1 MSKFKNNFL
10 EKFDKIKQPKNKVKL
25 KKNKI
30 KNESYLDNKLT
41 LTLDDLNSENNY
53 KENIYLEKDVNLALE
68 DFNEEE
74 FINEVS
80 NTSSNLKNTKEDTF
94 NEEISILEDNLQ
106 TKEENFE
113 TEEFNLQDLKSTITS
128 NDNIVSKV
136 TKEDKTEEVLNEDKE
151 ELNLIQESNKD
162 DKEQIKLIQEN
173 SNKADKND
181 TTINSEETKLTQYAL
196 QEIDDDTLKA
206 KKLIEEENMDVIEA
220 LDHLDKLDEQRDFVK
235 ESKHKRKIKAYLN
248 KKLIPLCICFFITA
262 MMAVSA
268 ILISMST
275 MTVSIIVD
283 DDDPVT
289 VKQIGSLTTA
299 DALSIAKITP
309 SSTDTISKSLDAN
322 LKDNDVIKI
331 TTASKVLVTDGSEI
345 VKVDTGLTNE
355 NEIVEQAGFEVTE
368 GKSISS
374 IEHDNTSVYA
384 VLDENQKLV
393 NKTEKVKY
401 KTIYKEVDTLDGE
414 DEKVVQKGQ
423 NGKINYISVVTTNAK
438 GEVVKTK
445 NLTKTV
451 ETKVQNKIVEVAKDS
466 DDMILIS
473 ENGGSAPVKY
483 NQKMTVEVTAYCS
496 CAKCCGVSTGITA
509 SGTRATAG
517 RTIAAWS
524 GLPFG
529 TKVYFPALSG
539 NSNGGVYVVEDRGG
553 AISSGRIDI
562 YFDSHSAAL
571 AFGRRTME
579 AYILK

>member
-1 MSKFKNNFL
+1 MSKMKDNFFG
-10 EKFDKIKQPKNKVKL
+10 KFDKIKHSKKIVKL

-30 KNESYLDNKLT
+30 TDESSSDNDKLT

-53 KENIYLEKDVNLALE
+53 KEDIDLEKDVNLALE

-74 FINEVS
+74 FINEIS
-80 NTSSNLKNTKEDTF
+80 NISSNENITKD
-94 NEEISILEDNLQ
+94 EESIATEEVSKEVKQ
-106 TKEENFE
+106 ETKEEFE
-113 TEEFNLQDLKSTITS
+113 TEEIQLQTENNLLEQKEE
-128 NDNIVSKV
+128 SKV
-136 TKEDKTEEVLNEDKE
+136 
-151 ELNLIQESNKD
+151 
-162 DKEQIKLIQEN
+162 
-173 SNKADKND
+173 KND
-181 TTINSEETKLTQYAL
+181 TLEEFNHDESEENSITLENTDETNKKDVNTNNEKLEKISSDSL
-196 QEIDDDTLKA
+196 EEIDDDTLRA
-206 KKLIEEENMDVIEA
+206 KKLMEEENMDVIEA
-220 LDHLDKLDEQRDFVK
+220 LDHLDKIDEQKDFVK
-235 ESKHKRKIKAYLN
+235 ESKQKRKIKAYLN

-262 MMAVSA
+262 MIAVST
-268 ILISMST
+268 ILVNMST

-299 DALSIAKITP
+299 EALTIAKITP
-309 SSTDTISKSLDAN
+309 SSTDTISKSLDEDLSN
-322 LKDNDVIKI
+322 NDVIKI
-331 TTASKVLVTDGSEI
+331 KTSSKVLVTDGSDI

-355 NEIVEQAGFEVTE
+355 NEIVEQAGFEVSD
-368 GKSISS
+368 GKKVSKIK
-374 IEHDNTSVYA
+374 HDNTSVYA
-384 VLDENQKLV
+384 VLDENQKLI

-414 DEKVVQKGQ
+414 DEKVVQKGK
-423 NGKINYISVVTTNAK
+423 NGKINYISVVTTNAD
-438 GEVVKTK
+438 GDVVKTK

-466 DDMILIS
+466 DDTVLID
-473 ENGGSAPVKY
+473 ENGGSAPVQY
-483 NQKMTVEVTAYCS
+483 NQKITVEVTAYCG
-496 CAKCCGVSTGITA
+496 CAQCCGVSTGITA
-509 SGTRATAG
+509 SGTHATSG

-529 TKVYFPALSG
+529 TKVYFPALAG

>member
-1 MSKFKNNFL
+1 MSKFKYNFL
-10 EKFDKIKQPKNKVKL
+10 DKIDKIKQPKNKVKL

-30 KNESYLDNKLT
+30 KNESSLDDKLT

-53 KENIYLEKDVNLALE
+53 KENIDLDKDVNLALE

-80 NTSSNLKNTKEDTF
+80 NIYSNFENNKEDILS
-94 NEEISILEDNLQ
+94 EEISDLEDKPQ
-106 TKEENFE
+106 TKEEKFE

-128 NDNIVSKV
+128 NDNIVSEV
-136 TKEDKTEEVLNEDKE
+136 IKEDKTEEVLNEEK
-151 ELNLIQESNKD
+151 LNLIQENSKNHKEEINVVQESN
-162 DKEQIKLIQEN
+162 
-173 SNKADKND
+173 NKANENN
-181 TTINSEETKLTQYAL
+181 TTINSEETNLIKDSLE
-196 QEIDDDTLKA
+196 EIDDDTLKA

-220 LDHLDKLDEQRDFVK
+220 LDHLDKLDEQKDFVN

-262 MMAVSA
+262 MIGVSA

-345 VKVDTGLTNE
+345 VKVDTGLINE
-355 NEIVEQAGFEVTE
+355 NAIIEQAGFEVSD
-368 GKSISS
+368 GKKVSS
-374 IEHDNTSVYA
+374 IVHDNTSVYA

-414 DEKVVQKGQ
+414 DEKVVQKGK
-423 NGKINYISVVTTNAK
+423 NGKINYISVVTTNSK

-466 DDMILIS
+466 DDTILIA

-483 NQKMTVEVTAYCS
+483 NQKITVEVTAYCA
-496 CAKCCGVSTGITA
+496 CAKCCDVSTGITA

-579 AYILK
+579 AYILQ

>member
-1 MSKFKNNFL
+1 MSKMKDNFFG
-10 EKFDKIKQPKNKVKL
+10 KFDKIKKSKKIVKL

-30 KNESYLDNKLT
+30 TDESSSDNDKLT

-53 KENIYLEKDVNLALE
+53 KEDIDLEKDVNLALE

-74 FINEVS
+74 FINEIS
-80 NTSSNLKNTKEDTF
+80 NISSNEIITKDEESIA
-94 NEEISILEDNLQ
+94 NEEVSKEVKQ
-106 TKEENFE
+106 EAKEEFE
-113 TEEFNLQDLKSTITS
+113 TEEIKLQSTNNLLEQKEE
-128 NDNIVSKV
+128 SKV
-136 TKEDKTEEVLNEDKE
+136 
-151 ELNLIQESNKD
+151 
-162 DKEQIKLIQEN
+162 
-173 SNKADKND
+173 KND
-181 TTINSEETKLTQYAL
+181 TLEEFNHDESEENNIILENTNETNKKEDIVNNENVENISSDSLE
-196 QEIDDDTLKA
+196 EIDDDTLRA
-206 KKLIEEENMDVIEA
+206 KKLMEEENMDVIEA
-220 LDHLDKLDEQRDFVK
+220 LDHLDKIDAQKDFVK
-235 ESKHKRKIKAYLN
+235 ESKQKRKIKAYLN

-262 MMAVSA
+262 MVAVST
-268 ILISMST
+268 ILVNMST

-299 DALSIAKITP
+299 EALTIAKITP
-309 SSTDTISKSLDAN
+309 SSTDTISKSLDEDLSN
-322 LKDNDVIKI
+322 NDVIKI
-331 TTASKVLVTDGSEI
+331 KTASKVLVTDGSDI

-355 NEIVEQAGFEVTE
+355 NEIVEQAGFKVTD
-368 GKSISS
+368 GKKVSK

-384 VLDENQKLV
+384 VLDENQKLI

-401 KTIYKEVDTLDGE
+401 KTIYKEVDTLNGE
-414 DEKVVQKGQ
+414 DEKVVQKGK
-423 NGKINYISVVTTNAK
+423 NGKINYISVVTTNAD
-438 GEVVKTK
+438 GEVIKTK

-466 DDMILIS
+466 DDTVLID
-473 ENGGSAPVKY
+473 ENGGSAPVQY
-483 NQKMTVEVTAYCS
+483 NQKITVEVTAYCG
-496 CAKCCGVSTGITA
+496 CAQCCGVSTGITA
-509 SGTRATAG
+509 SGARATAG

-529 TKVYFPALSG
+529 TKVYFPALAG

>member
-30 KNESYLDNKLT
+30 KNESSLDDKLT

-53 KENIYLEKDVNLALE
+53 KENIDLDKDVNLALE

-80 NTSSNLKNTKEDTF
+80 NIYSNFENNKEDILS
-94 NEEISILEDNLQ
+94 EEISDLEDKPQ
-106 TKEENFE
+106 TKEEKFE

-128 NDNIVSKV
+128 NDNIVSEV
-136 TKEDKTEEVLNEDKE
+136 IKEDKTEEVLNEEK
-151 ELNLIQESNKD
+151 LNLIQENSKNHKEEINVVQESN
-162 DKEQIKLIQEN
+162 
-173 SNKADKND
+173 NKANENN
-181 TTINSEETKLTQYAL
+181 TTINSEETNLIKDSLE
-196 QEIDDDTLKA
+196 EIDDDTLKA

-220 LDHLDKLDEQRDFVK
+220 LDHLDKLDEQKDFVN
-235 ESKHKRKIKAYLN
+235 ESKHKRKIKAYLS

-262 MMAVSA
+262 MIGVSA

-345 VKVDTGLTNE
+345 VKVDTGLINE
-355 NEIVEQAGFEVTE
+355 NAIIEQAGFEVSD
-368 GKSISS
+368 GKKVSS
-374 IEHDNTSVYA
+374 IVHDNTSVYA

-414 DEKVVQKGQ
+414 DEKVVQKGK
-423 NGKINYISVVTTNAK
+423 NGKINYISVVTTNSK

-466 DDMILIS
+466 DDTILIA

-483 NQKMTVEVTAYCS
+483 NQKITVEVTAYCA
-496 CAKCCGVSTGITA
+496 CAKCCDVSTGITA

>member
-1 MSKFKNNFL
+1 MSKMKDNFFG
-10 EKFDKIKQPKNKVKL
+10 KFDKIKHSKKIVKL

-30 KNESYLDNKLT
+30 TDESSSDNDKLT

-53 KENIYLEKDVNLALE
+53 KEDIDLEKDVNLALE

-74 FINEVS
+74 FINEIS
-80 NTSSNLKNTKEDTF
+80 NISSNENITKD
-94 NEEISILEDNLQ
+94 EESIATEGVSKEVKQ
-106 TKEENFE
+106 ETKEEFE
-113 TEEFNLQDLKSTITS
+113 TEEIQLQTENNLLEQKEE
-128 NDNIVSKV
+128 SKV
-136 TKEDKTEEVLNEDKE
+136 
-151 ELNLIQESNKD
+151 
-162 DKEQIKLIQEN
+162 
-173 SNKADKND
+173 KND
-181 TTINSEETKLTQYAL
+181 TLEEFNHDESEENSITLENTDETNKKDVNTNNEKLEKISSDSL
-196 QEIDDDTLKA
+196 EEIDDDTLRA
-206 KKLIEEENMDVIEA
+206 KKLMEEENMDVIEA
-220 LDHLDKLDEQRDFVK
+220 LDHLDKIDEQKDFVK
-235 ESKHKRKIKAYLN
+235 ESKQKRKIKAYLN

-262 MMAVSA
+262 MIAVST
-268 ILISMST
+268 ILVNMST

-299 DALSIAKITP
+299 EALTIAKITP
-309 SSTDTISKSLDAN
+309 SSTDTISKSLDEDLSN
-322 LKDNDVIKI
+322 NDVIKI
-331 TTASKVLVTDGSEI
+331 KTSSKVLVTDGSDI

-355 NEIVEQAGFEVTE
+355 NEIVEQAGFEVSD
-368 GKSISS
+368 GKKVSKIK
-374 IEHDNTSVYA
+374 HDNTSVYA
-384 VLDENQKLV
+384 VLDENQKLI

-414 DEKVVQKGQ
+414 DEKVVQKGK
-423 NGKINYISVVTTNAK
+423 NGKINYISVVTTNAD
-438 GEVVKTK
+438 GDVVKTK

-466 DDMILIS
+466 DDTVLID
-473 ENGGSAPVKY
+473 ENGGSAPVQY
-483 NQKMTVEVTAYCS
+483 NQKITVEVTAYCG
-496 CAKCCGVSTGITA
+496 CAQCCGVSTGITA
-509 SGTRATAG
+509 SGTHATSG

-529 TKVYFPALSG
+529 TKVYFPALAG

>member
-1 MSKFKNNFL
+1 MSKFKDNFL
-10 EKFDKIKQPKNKVKL
+10 DKIDKIKQPKNKVKL

-30 KNESYLDNKLT
+30 KNESSLDDKLT

-53 KENIYLEKDVNLALE
+53 KENIDLDKDVNLALE

-80 NTSSNLKNTKEDTF
+80 NIYSNFENNKEDILS
-94 NEEISILEDNLQ
+94 EEISDLEDKPQ
-106 TKEENFE
+106 TKEEKFE

-128 NDNIVSKV
+128 NDNIVSEV
-136 TKEDKTEEVLNEDKE
+136 IKEDKTEEVLNEEK
-151 ELNLIQESNKD
+151 LNLIQENSKNHKEEINVVQESN
-162 DKEQIKLIQEN
+162 
-173 SNKADKND
+173 NKANENN
-181 TTINSEETKLTQYAL
+181 TTINSEETNLIKDSLE
-196 QEIDDDTLKA
+196 EIDDDTLKA

-220 LDHLDKLDEQRDFVK
+220 LDHLDKLDEQKDFVN

-262 MMAVSA
+262 MIGVSA

-345 VKVDTGLTNE
+345 VKVDTGLINE
-355 NEIVEQAGFEVTE
+355 NAIIEQAGFEVSD
-368 GKSISS
+368 GKKVSS
-374 IEHDNTSVYA
+374 IVHDNTSVYA

-414 DEKVVQKGQ
+414 DEKVVQKGK
-423 NGKINYISVVTTNAK
+423 NGKINYISVVTTNSK

-466 DDMILIS
+466 DDTILIA

-483 NQKMTVEVTAYCS
+483 NQKITVEVTAYCA
-496 CAKCCGVSTGITA
+496 CAKCCDVSTGITA

-579 AYILK
+579 AYILQ

>member
-10 EKFDKIKQPKNKVKL
+10 DKIDKIKQPKNKVKL

-30 KNESYLDNKLT
+30 KNESSLDDKLT

-53 KENIYLEKDVNLALE
+53 KENIDLDKDVNLALE

-80 NTSSNLKNTKEDTF
+80 NTSSNLENTKEDIF
-94 NEEISILEDNLQ
+94 NEETSILEDNLQ
-106 TKEENFE
+106 TKEEKFE

-128 NDNIVSKV
+128 NDNIVSEV
-136 TKEDKTEEVLNEDKE
+136 IKEDKTEEVLNEEK
-151 ELNLIQESNKD
+151 LNLIQENSKNHKEEINVVQESN
-162 DKEQIKLIQEN
+162 
-173 SNKADKND
+173 NKANENN
-181 TTINSEETKLTQYAL
+181 TTINSEETNLIKDSLE
-196 QEIDDDTLKA
+196 EIDDDTLKA

-220 LDHLDKLDEQRDFVK
+220 LDHLDKLDEQKDFVN

-262 MMAVSA
+262 MIGVSA

-345 VKVDTGLTNE
+345 VKVDTGLINE
-355 NEIVEQAGFEVTE
+355 NAIIEQAGFEVSD
-368 GKSISS
+368 GKKVSS
-374 IEHDNTSVYA
+374 IVHDNTSVYA

-414 DEKVVQKGQ
+414 DEKVVQKGK
-423 NGKINYISVVTTNAK
+423 NGKINYISVVTTNSK

-466 DDMILIS
+466 DDTILIA

-483 NQKMTVEVTAYCS
+483 NQKITVEVTAYCA
-496 CAKCCGVSTGITA
+496 CAKCCDVSTGITA

-579 AYILK
+579 AYILQ

>member
-1 MSKFKNNFL
+1 MSKMKDNFFG
-10 EKFDKIKQPKNKVKL
+10 KFDKIKHSKKIVKL

-30 KNESYLDNKLT
+30 TDESSSDNDKLT

-53 KENIYLEKDVNLALE
+53 KEDIDLEKDVNLALE

-74 FINEVS
+74 FINEIS
-80 NTSSNLKNTKEDTF
+80 NISSNENITKDEESIATEEVSKEVKQKTKKEF
-94 NEEISILEDNLQ
+94 KTEEIKLQSANNLFEE
-106 TKEENFE
+106 KEESTVRND
-113 TEEFNLQDLKSTITS
+113 TLEEFNHD
-128 NDNIVSKV
+128 
-136 TKEDKTEEVLNEDKE
+136 E
-151 ELNLIQESNKD
+151 
-162 DKEQIKLIQEN
+162 
-173 SNKADKND
+173 
-181 TTINSEETKLTQYAL
+181 SEENNITLENTDETNKKDVNTNNEKLEKISSDSL
-196 QEIDDDTLKA
+196 EEIDDDTLRA
-206 KKLIEEENMDVIEA
+206 KKLMEEENMDVIEA
-220 LDHLDKLDEQRDFVK
+220 LDHLDKIDEQKDFVK
-235 ESKHKRKIKAYLN
+235 ESKQKRKIKAYLN

-262 MMAVSA
+262 MVAVST
-268 ILISMST
+268 ILVNMST

-289 VKQIGSLTTA
+289 VKQIGSLTTSE
-299 DALSIAKITP
+299 ALTIAKITP
-309 SSTDTISKSLDAN
+309 SSTDTISKSLDEDLSN
-322 LKDNDVIKI
+322 NDVIKI
-331 TTASKVLVTDGSEI
+331 KTSSKVLVTDGSDI

-355 NEIVEQAGFEVTE
+355 NEIVEQAGFEVSD
-368 GKSISS
+368 GKKVSKIK
-374 IEHDNTSVYA
+374 HDNTSVYA
-384 VLDENQKLV
+384 VLDENQKLI

-414 DEKVVQKGQ
+414 DEKVVQKGK
-423 NGKINYISVVTTNAK
+423 NGKINYISVVTTNAD
-438 GEVVKTK
+438 GDVVKTK

-466 DDMILIS
+466 DDTVLID
-473 ENGGSAPVKY
+473 ENGGSAPVQY
-483 NQKMTVEVTAYCS
+483 NQKITVEVTAYCG
-496 CAKCCGVSTGITA
+496 CAQCCGVSTGITA
-509 SGTRATAG
+509 SGTHATSG

-529 TKVYFPALSG
+529 TKVYFPALAG

>member
-1 MSKFKNNFL
+1 MSKFKDNFL
-10 EKFDKIKQPKNKVKL
+10 DKIDKIKQPKNKVKL

-30 KNESYLDNKLT
+30 KNESSLDDKLT

-53 KENIYLEKDVNLALE
+53 KENIDLDKDVNLALE

-80 NTSSNLKNTKEDTF
+80 NIYSNFENNKEDILS
-94 NEEISILEDNLQ
+94 EEISDLEDKPQ
-106 TKEENFE
+106 TKEEKFE

-128 NDNIVSKV
+128 NDNIVSEV
-136 TKEDKTEEVLNEDKE
+136 IKEDKTEEVLNEEK
-151 ELNLIQESNKD
+151 LNLIQENSKNHKEEINVVQESN
-162 DKEQIKLIQEN
+162 
-173 SNKADKND
+173 NKANENN
-181 TTINSEETKLTQYAL
+181 TTINSEETNLIKDSLE
-196 QEIDDDTLKA
+196 EIDDDTLKA

-220 LDHLDKLDEQRDFVK
+220 LDHLDKLDEQKDFVN

-262 MMAVSA
+262 MIGVSA

-345 VKVDTGLTNE
+345 VKVDTGLINE
-355 NEIVEQAGFEVTE
+355 NAIIEQAGFEVSD
-368 GKSISS
+368 GKKVSS
-374 IEHDNTSVYA
+374 IVHDNTSVYA

-414 DEKVVQKGQ
+414 DEKVVQKGK
-423 NGKINYISVVTTNAK
+423 NGKINYISVVTTNSK

-466 DDMILIS
+466 DDTILIA

-483 NQKMTVEVTAYCS
+483 NQKITVEVTAYCA
-496 CAKCCGVSTGITA
+496 CAKCCDVSTGITA

>member
-1 MSKFKNNFL
+1 MSKMKVNFF
-10 EKFDKIKQPKNKVKL
+10 EKFDKIKKSKKIVKL

-30 KNESYLDNKLT
+30 TNESSSDNDKLT

-53 KENIYLEKDVNLALE
+53 KEDIDLEKDVNLALE

-74 FINEVS
+74 FINEIS
-80 NTSSNLKNTKEDTF
+80 NISSNENITKDEESIATEEVSKEVKQETKKEF
-94 NEEISILEDNLQ
+94 KTEEIKLQSANNLFEE
-106 TKEENFE
+106 KEESTVRND
-113 TEEFNLQDLKSTITS
+113 TLEEFNHDESEENNITLE
-128 NDNIVSKV
+128 NIKE
-136 TKEDKTEEVLNEDKE
+136 TNKKEDSTNNE
-151 ELNLIQESNKD
+151 
-162 DKEQIKLIQEN
+162 KLEN
-173 SNKADKND
+173 ISSD
-181 TTINSEETKLTQYAL
+181 SLE
-196 QEIDDDTLKA
+196 EIDDDTLRA
-206 KKLIEEENMDVIEA
+206 KKLMEEENMDVIEA
-220 LDHLDKLDEQRDFVK
+220 LDHLDKIDAQKDFVK
-235 ESKHKRKIKAYLN
+235 ESKQKRKIKAYLN

-262 MMAVSA
+262 MVAVST
-268 ILISMST
+268 ILVNMST

-299 DALSIAKITP
+299 EALTIAKITP
-309 SSTDTISKSLDAN
+309 SSTDTISKSLDEDLSN
-322 LKDNDVIKI
+322 NDVIKI
-331 TTASKVLVTDGSEI
+331 KTSSKVLVTNGSDI
-345 VKVDTGLTNE
+345 VKVDTGLSNE
-355 NEIVEQAGFEVTE
+355 NEIVEQAGFKVTD
-368 GKSISS
+368 GKKVSK

-384 VLDENQKLV
+384 VLDENQKLI

-414 DEKVVQKGQ
+414 DEKVVQKGK
-423 NGKINYISVVTTNAK
+423 NGKINYISVVTTNAD
-438 GEVVKTK
+438 GDVVKTK

-466 DDMILIS
+466 DDTVLID
-473 ENGGSAPVKY
+473 ENGGSAPVQY
-483 NQKMTVEVTAYCS
+483 NQKITVEVTAYCG
-496 CAKCCGVSTGITA
+496 CAQCCGVSTGITA
-509 SGTRATAG
+509 SGARATAG

-529 TKVYFPALSG
+529 TKVYFPALAG

-553 AISSGRIDI
+553 AITSGRIDI